1 MKKYI
6 IIAGV
11 NGAGKSTLYETLDE
25 LKEMPRINTDEIVK
39 TLGDW
44 RDMSILITAGK
55 VAVKLLN
62 QYLTDGVT
70 FNQETT
76 LCGKSI
82 LRNIRKAKEMGYCI
96 EMHYVGVDSVNIAKE
111 RVKSRVNKGGHGIPE
126 ADIEKRYLET
136 FHNLKEILKDCDL
149 AAFYDNTEE
158 FRRFAIFRNGEVVRL
173 SQTLPKWIEGKG
185 II

>member
-25 LKEMPRINTDEIVK
+25 LKDMPRINTDEIGKV
-39 TLGDW
+39 LGDW

-126 ADIEKRYLET
+126 ADIEKRYMET

-173 SQTLPKWIEGKG
+173 SQNLPKWIEGKG